1 MTLVCGRSYCS
12 TLYQRHVVL
21 DNVTATSTKA
31 LAGINTNWGDTA
43 RFSRITI
50 LNDPDRRTVICE
62 KYIGVPKGDEPTKIG
77 EGADG
82 VNCLY
87 TSSDITYR

>member
-1 MTLVCGRSYCS
+1 M
-12 TLYQRHVVL
+12 VL

-87 TSSDITYR
+87 ASSDITYR